1 MKSNVTK
8 KLISLLL
15 VLVMV
20 FTVAGCA
27 KDEPAEEAKSE
38 KSTEATKT
46 EDKKEDAKAEAP
58 AEVIEIK
65 LAHYAEAGHP
75 ADIAANNF
83 SKNVEERTNGAV
95 KIVVYPANALGSPD
109 EVLEQNI
116 LGTVDMSLPTQ
127 GHLSKYSQKFA
138 TVMLPFAFDDADH
151 CYRVLDGPFMEWAA
165 PDLESQ
171 NLVFLSN
178 WDWGFRN
185 ITNNQRPVNSPDDVA
200 GLKLRTPP
208 EVQLQAAME
217 ALGANVTQ
225 IAFSELIMS
234 LKQGVVDGQ
243 ENPLSVIYYN
253 NLFEAQNHLAMTQH
267 VYNSMVNVM
276 SKQVWDTLTEEQQAI
291 IREESVAAGNEMR
304 SMMNDQASELIEK
317 LEAEGMEVTYP
328 DRSEFQAMMQPAY
341 DRIAEYAGE
350 ENVEYFLKICATQK
364 Q

>member
-1 MKSNVTK
+1 MKTMLR
-8 KLISLLL
+8 KLISVLLI
-15 VLVMV
+15 VSMV
-20 FTVAGCA
+20 AVISGCSDDTPSDAGTQA
-27 KDEPAEEAKSE
+27 NDTAAESTNAGGSDSE
-38 KSTEATKT
+38 STPT
-46 EDKKEDAKAEAP
+46 
-58 AEVIEIK
+58 EVIEIK

-75 ADIAANNF
+75 ADIAANSF
-83 SKNVEERTNGAV
+83 AAAVEERTGGAV
-95 KIVVYPANALGSPD
+95 KVIVYPANQLGSPD

-138 TVMLPFAFDDADH
+138 TVMLPFAFEDAEH
-151 CYRVLDGPFMEWAA
+151 CYRVLDGPFMDWAS
-165 PDLESQ
+165 PDLEAQ
-171 NLVFLSN
+171 GLVFLSN

-185 ITNNQRPVNSPDDVA
+185 ITNNQRPINTPEDVA

-253 NLFEAQNHLAMTQH
+253 NLFEAQNHLAITEH
-267 VYNSMVNVM
+267 VYNSMVNVI
-276 SKQVWDTLTEEQQAI
+276 SKETWDKLTTEQQEI
-291 IREESVAAGNEMR
+291 IREESVKAGNDMR
-304 SMMNDQASELIEK
+304 AMMQEQSEELIGL

-328 DRSEFQAMMQPAY
+328 DRSAFAALMQPAY

-350 ENVEYFLKICATQK
+350 ENVEYFLQICEDEK
-364 Q
+364 N